1 MDSTI
6 GLNPISEYKKD
17 SEFTIKNICL
27 EITEK
32 LNSLDGKIIITIEDL
47 HWIDSDSLA
56 FLKELIK
63 TINRYDSLRKKT
75 SLILTVRSNF
85 NNDRGINYKKLVEEI
100 DQLNKETENQ
110 ISYKDLV
117 STKDFILTDFLIEL
131 EKTKNDQNN
140 SIRIAKS
147 SIDELNKIFNQLIIE
162 NNERDLN
169 VTPLYII
176 KNIKKW
182 IDNETLI
189 LSQDGFILFQNLLK
203 LMICQIS
210 MKLIHFTMIFLI
222 HLIKNGSDY

>member
-1 MDSTI
+1 M
-6 GLNPISEYKKD
+6 LRNHWK
-17 SEFTIKNICL
+17 IKFSGRKNY
-27 EITEK
+27 
-32 LNSLDGKIIITIEDL
+32 SAIEDL

-56 FLKELIK
+56 FKELIK

-85 NNDRGINYKKLVEEI
+85 NNNRGINYNKLVEEI

-147 SIDELNKIFNQLIIE
+147 SIDELNKIFNQLIRE

-189 LSQDGFILFQNLLK
+189 LAQDGFILSKSIEIDDMPNFDEIDSFYHDIFDSFDKKWIRLLECNNYWNK
-203 LMICQIS
+203 FDANILSKMAI
-210 MKLIHFTMIFLI
+210 
-222 HLIKNGSDY
+222 